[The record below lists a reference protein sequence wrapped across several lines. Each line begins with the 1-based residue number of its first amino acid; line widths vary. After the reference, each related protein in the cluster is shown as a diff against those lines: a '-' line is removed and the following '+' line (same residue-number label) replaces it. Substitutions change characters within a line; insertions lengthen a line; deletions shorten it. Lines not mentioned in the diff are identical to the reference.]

1 VNGRF
6 VKRFRSH
13 PGALFGLGLL
23 AFVHV
28 FVLVGP
34 LVHRTDPDAPF
45 REALIRDDGLPV
57 GPGVAAG
64 HPLGGDTLGRDALAR
79 LLHGGR
85 VSLGIAYAATL
96 IAFAIG
102 LFFGTLTGYFRGAFD
117 VIVMRSIEILISL
130 PFLLVV
136 MVLRKV
142 VDQTAGVGSL
152 IAILGALSFTTLA
165 RVTRTKVMQVSSFD
179 FVTASRALGASN
191 LRILRRHVIPNSIG
205 PAIAIGT
212 SMLGGMLLAE
222 SGLSYLGLGV
232 AAPTASWGSMLE
244 EGGNLFFSSPRLI
257 WYPAFFLVASGVG
270 FALVGD
276 GLRDALDPKED
287 A

>member
-1 VNGRF
+1 MNGRIA
-6 VKRFRSH
+6 KRFRSH

-23 AFVHV
+23 VVVHL

-34 LVHRTDPDAPF
+34 LLHHVDPNEAF
-45 REALIRDDGLPV
+45 RDALIRADGLPE
-57 GPGVAAG
+57 GPFRVAG

-85 VSLGIAYAATL
+85 TSLGIAYAATA
-96 IAFAIG
+96 IAFSLG
-102 LFFGTLTGYFRGAFD
+102 LLIGTLTGYFKGFFD
-117 VIVMRSIEILISL
+117 VVVMRSIEIILSL

-136 MVLRKV
+136 MVLQKIAEG
-142 VDQTAGVGSL
+142 TAGVGTL
-152 IAILGALSFTTLA
+152 ILILGTLSFTTLA
-165 RVTRTKVMQVSSFD
+165 RVTRTKVMQVRSFD
-179 FVTASRALGASN
+179 FIAAAEAMGASHA
-191 LRILRRHVIPNSIG
+191 RILARHVIPNSIG

-232 AAPTASWGSMLE
+232 PAPTASWGSMLE
-244 EGGNLFFSSPRLI
+244 EGGGLFFSSPRLV
-257 WYPAFFLVASGVG
+257 WYPALLLVSCGVG

-276 GLRDALDPKED
+276 GLRDALDPKEET
-287 A
+287 